1 MATLEVA
8 ALLSP
13 TASTASSA
21 VATGTGAVADGST
34 ATPSFFN
41 RLLQTGAAGDT
52 SADVVTP
59 GLAALNAGRW
69 RALPADPALPAACA
83 NPSNPSSSDATDI
96 DLQQAAAALMGTAAP
111 DEAGLGKAGSGKK
124 GVGKDDV
131 DGCAS
136 ADDAEV
142 APALDLTVWPGLP
155 LFIEARAALRDG
167 EPASNP
173 PAASTITASTVVMG
187 TTRLQ
192 FSLQSTRTLNQT
204 DSEGRIAG
212 QLPGSPSV
220 IETAADTGMASGES
234 IDELSPAAGFGIQI
248 QAAAHHADSVAPLN
262 MRSADLKQSASTPD
276 GIQLPAIQPGQSKPG
291 LLNAPN
297 PVAQLATSVQPA
309 RSEMGPLNP
318 VAQLATS
325 VQPARSEAGP
335 LNPVA
340 QLATSVQPA
349 RSETGPLNLVAQLA
363 TSAQPARSEA
373 GPLNPVA
380 QLATSQTEPT
390 DQTALLEPG
399 SLKLRN
405 PVAQLATSVQPARS
419 EMGSLNPVAQLAT
432 SAQPARSEAG
442 PLNSVAQLANVD
454 KSSPAATAAVK
465 TTPVVGVGYTD
476 KTLENIAIARNEST
490 ATIRD
495 RAIVNPQA
503 PLSTSDQPLPLHP
516 LIAEPFTHTGSER
529 LPTTQAAPAETAAL
543 PEEAPPLNAARSE
556 HPATA
561 LNQASVPPLPDVAQ
575 ARRSPAEAINAA
587 TSPRQEPA
595 IPEAATTP
603 RPVETAAPPAAGSP
617 LQAGVSSTAAPL
629 RPDAAT
635 PPTVLPTTPDVVDL
649 NQKNWGRTL
658 GQQLSWM
665 VNNQL
670 QQAEIRVNPPDLGP
684 IELRVSL
691 QHNQTSVTFF
701 CHEAAVREALET
713 ALPRLREMLGSQG
726 ITLNQAQVS
735 DQSLAHQQTG
745 GGGHPAF
752 SQHDDR
758 PPAYSPTR
766 EPIATEAELRPR
778 ARRLPGAVDDYA

>member
-59 GLAALNAGRW
+59 GLTALNAGRW

-96 DLQQAAAALMGTAAP
+96 DLQQAAEALMGTAAP

-131 DGCAS
+131 DGCIN

-204 DSEGRIAG
+204 DSEGWIAG
-212 QLPGSPSV
+212 QLPDSPSV

-248 QAAAHHADSVAPLN
+248 QAAAHHANSVAPLN

-325 VQPARSEAGP
+325 QTEPTDQTALLEPGSLKLR
-335 LNPVA
+335 NPVA

-349 RSETGPLNLVAQLA
+349 RSETGPLNLAAQLV
-363 TSAQPARSEA
+363 TSVQPARSEM

-419 EMGSLNPVAQLAT
+419 ETTPLNPVAQL
-432 SAQPARSEAG
+432 
-442 PLNSVAQLANVD
+442 VD
-454 KSSPAATAAVK
+454 ADKASPVATATVK
-465 TTPVVGVGYTD
+465 TTPAVGVGYTD
-476 KTLENIAIARNEST
+476 RTPENIAIVRNE
-490 ATIRD
+490 
-495 RAIVNPQA
+495 QA
-503 PLSTSDQPLPLHP
+503 PRSASDQLLSLHS
-516 LIAEPFTHTGSER
+516 LIAEPFARTGSER

-556 HPATA
+556 HPAIA

-603 RPVETAAPPAAGSP
+603 RPVETVALPTAGSP
-617 LQAGVSSTAAPL
+617 LQAGVSSTAALL

-635 PPTVLPTTPDVVDL
+635 PPTVPPTTPDVVDL

-735 DQSLAHQQTG
+735 DQSLAHQQAG
-745 GGGHPAF
+745 SGGHPSF
-752 SQHDDR
+752 SQHNDR

-766 EPIATEAELRPR
+766 EPVVSEVELRPR

>member
-41 RLLQTGAAGDT
+41 RLLQTNAAGDT

-59 GLAALNAGRW
+59 GLTALNAGRW

-131 DGCAS
+131 DGCTN

-212 QLPGSPSV
+212 QLPDSPSV

-276 GIQLPAIQPGQSKPG
+276 GIQLPAIQPGQSKLG

-309 RSEMGPLNP
+309 RSEMG
-318 VAQLATS
+318 S
-325 VQPARSEAGP
+325 
-335 LNPVA
+335 
-340 QLATSVQPA
+340 
-349 RSETGPLNLVAQLA
+349 
-363 TSAQPARSEA
+363 
-373 GPLNPVA
+373 LNPVA

-419 EMGSLNPVAQLAT
+419 ETGPLNPVAQLAT

-603 RPVETAAPPAAGSP
+603 RPVETAAPPTAGSP
-617 LQAGVSSTAAPL
+617 LQAGASSTAAPL

-735 DQSLAHQQTG
+735 DQSLAHQQAG
-745 GGGHPAF
+745 SGGHPAF

>member
-34 ATPSFFN
+34 ATPSFLN
-41 RLLQTGAAGDT
+41 RLLQTSAGDT

-69 RALPADPALPAACA
+69 RALPADPALPAAYA

-96 DLQQAAAALMGTAAP
+96 DLQQAAEVLIGTAAP

-131 DGCAS
+131 DGCTS

-204 DSEGRIAG
+204 DSEGWIAG
-212 QLPGSPSV
+212 QLPDSPSV

-291 LLNAPN
+291 LLNALN

-309 RSEMGPLNP
+309 RSEMGPLYP
-318 VAQLATS
+318 VAQLVDADKAS
-325 VQPARSEAGP
+325 
-335 LNPVA
+335 PVA
-340 QLATSVQPA
+340 TAT
-349 RSETGPLNLVAQLA
+349 
-363 TSAQPARSEA
+363 
-373 GPLNPVA
+373 
-380 QLATSQTEPT
+380 
-390 DQTALLEPG
+390 
-399 SLKLRN
+399 
-405 PVAQLATSVQPARS
+405 
-419 EMGSLNPVAQLAT
+419 
-432 SAQPARSEAG
+432 
-442 PLNSVAQLANVD
+442 
-454 KSSPAATAAVK
+454 VK
-465 TTPVVGVGYTD
+465 TTPAVGVGYTD
-476 KTLENIAIARNEST
+476 RTPENIAIVRNE
-490 ATIRD
+490 
-495 RAIVNPQA
+495 QA
-503 PLSTSDQPLPLHP
+503 PRSASDQLLSLHS
-516 LIAEPFTHTGSER
+516 LIAEPFARTGSER

-556 HPATA
+556 HPAIA

-603 RPVETAAPPAAGSP
+603 RPVETVALPTAGSP
-617 LQAGVSSTAAPL
+617 LQAGVSSTAALL

-635 PPTVLPTTPDVVDL
+635 PPTVPPTTPDVVDL

-735 DQSLAHQQTG
+735 DQSLAHQQAG
-745 GGGHPAF
+745 SGGHPSF

-766 EPIATEAELRPR
+766 EPVVSEVELRPR

>member
-34 ATPSFFN
+34 ATPSFLN
-41 RLLQTGAAGDT
+41 RLLQTSAGDT

-69 RALPADPALPAACA
+69 RALPADPALPAAYA

-96 DLQQAAAALMGTAAP
+96 DLQQAAEVLIGTAAP

-131 DGCAS
+131 DGCTS

-204 DSEGRIAG
+204 DSEGWIAG
-212 QLPGSPSV
+212 QLPDSPSV

-291 LLNAPN
+291 LLNALN

-325 VQPARSEAGP
+325 QTEPTDQTALLEPGSLKLR
-335 LNPVA
+335 NPVA
-340 QLATSVQPA
+340 QLATSVQPV
-349 RSETGPLNLVAQLA
+349 RSEM
-363 TSAQPARSEA
+363 

-419 EMGSLNPVAQLAT
+419 EAGPLNPVALLMDA
-432 SAQPARSEAG
+432 
-442 PLNSVAQLANVD
+442 D
-454 KSSPAATAAVK
+454 KASPVATATVK
-465 TTPVVGVGYTD
+465 TTPAVGVGYTD
-476 KTLENIAIARNEST
+476 RTPENIAIVRNE
-490 ATIRD
+490 
-495 RAIVNPQA
+495 QA
-503 PLSTSDQPLPLHP
+503 PRSASDQLLSLHS
-516 LIAEPFTHTGSER
+516 LIAEPFARTGSER

-556 HPATA
+556 HPAIA

-603 RPVETAAPPAAGSP
+603 RPVETVALPTAGSP
-617 LQAGVSSTAAPL
+617 LQAGVSSTAALL

-635 PPTVLPTTPDVVDL
+635 PPTVPPTTPDVVDL

-735 DQSLAHQQTG
+735 DQSLAHQQAG
-745 GGGHPAF
+745 SGGHPSF
-752 SQHDDR
+752 SQHNDR

-766 EPIATEAELRPR
+766 EPVVSEVELRPR

>member
-34 ATPSFFN
+34 ATPSFLN
-41 RLLQTGAAGDT
+41 RLLQTSAGDT

-69 RALPADPALPAACA
+69 RALPADPALPAAYA

-96 DLQQAAAALMGTAAP
+96 DLQQAAEVLIGTAAP

-131 DGCAS
+131 DGCTS

-204 DSEGRIAG
+204 DSEGWIAG
-212 QLPGSPSV
+212 QLPDSPSV

-291 LLNAPN
+291 LLNALN

-309 RSEMGPLNP
+309 RSEM
-318 VAQLATS
+318 
-325 VQPARSEAGP
+325 
-335 LNPVA
+335 
-340 QLATSVQPA
+340 
-349 RSETGPLNLVAQLA
+349 
-363 TSAQPARSEA
+363 

-419 EMGSLNPVAQLAT
+419 ETTPLNPVAQL
-432 SAQPARSEAG
+432 
-442 PLNSVAQLANVD
+442 VD
-454 KSSPAATAAVK
+454 ADKASPVATATVK
-465 TTPVVGVGYTD
+465 TTPAVGVGYTD
-476 KTLENIAIARNEST
+476 RTPENIAIVRNE
-490 ATIRD
+490 
-495 RAIVNPQA
+495 QA
-503 PLSTSDQPLPLHP
+503 PRSASDQLLSLHS
-516 LIAEPFTHTGSER
+516 LIAEPFARTGSER

-556 HPATA
+556 HPAIA

-603 RPVETAAPPAAGSP
+603 RPVETVALPTAGSP
-617 LQAGVSSTAAPL
+617 LQAGVSSTAALL

-635 PPTVLPTTPDVVDL
+635 PPTVPPTTPDVVDL

-735 DQSLAHQQTG
+735 DQSLAHQQAG
-745 GGGHPAF
+745 SGGHPSF
-752 SQHDDR
+752 SQHNDR

-766 EPIATEAELRPR
+766 EPVVSEVELRPR

>member
-41 RLLQTGAAGDT
+41 RLLQTNAAGDT

-59 GLAALNAGRW
+59 GLTALNAGRW

-131 DGCAS
+131 DGCTN

-187 TTRLQ
+187 TTQLQ

-318 VAQLATS
+318 VAQLAT
-325 VQPARSEAGP
+325 R
-335 LNPVA
+335 
-340 QLATSVQPA
+340 
-349 RSETGPLNLVAQLA
+349 
-363 TSAQPARSEA
+363 
-373 GPLNPVA
+373 
-380 QLATSQTEPT
+380 QTEPT

-419 EMGSLNPVAQLAT
+419 ETGPLNLVAQLATSVQPARSEAGSLNPVAQLAT

-442 PLNSVAQLANVD
+442 PLNSVAQLVNVD

-503 PLSTSDQPLPLHP
+503 PLSTSDQSLPLHP
-516 LIAEPFTHTGSER
+516 LIAEPFTRTGSER
-529 LPTTQAAPAETAAL
+529 LPATQAAPAETAAL

-603 RPVETAAPPAAGSP
+603 RPVETAAPPTAGSP
-617 LQAGVSSTAAPL
+617 LQAGVSSTAALL

-735 DQSLAHQQTG
+735 DQSLAHQQAG
-745 GGGHPAF
+745 SGGHPAF

>member
-34 ATPSFFN
+34 ATPSFLN
-41 RLLQTGAAGDT
+41 RLLQTSAGDT

-69 RALPADPALPAACA
+69 RALPADPALPAAYA

-96 DLQQAAAALMGTAAP
+96 DLQQAAEVLIGTAAP

-131 DGCAS
+131 DGCTS

-204 DSEGRIAG
+204 DSEGWIAG
-212 QLPGSPSV
+212 QLPDSPSV

-291 LLNAPN
+291 LLNALN

-309 RSEMGPLNP
+309 RSEM
-318 VAQLATS
+318 
-325 VQPARSEAGP
+325 
-335 LNPVA
+335 
-340 QLATSVQPA
+340 
-349 RSETGPLNLVAQLA
+349 
-363 TSAQPARSEA
+363 

-419 EMGSLNPVAQLAT
+419 ETTPLNPVAQL
-432 SAQPARSEAG
+432 
-442 PLNSVAQLANVD
+442 VD
-454 KSSPAATAAVK
+454 ADKASPVATATVK
-465 TTPVVGVGYTD
+465 TTPAVGVGYTD
-476 KTLENIAIARNEST
+476 RTPENIAIVRNE
-490 ATIRD
+490 
-495 RAIVNPQA
+495 QA
-503 PLSTSDQPLPLHP
+503 PRSASDQLLSLHS
-516 LIAEPFTHTGSER
+516 LIAEPFARTGSER

-556 HPATA
+556 HPAIA

-603 RPVETAAPPAAGSP
+603 RPVETVALPTAGSP
-617 LQAGVSSTAAPL
+617 LQAGVSSTAALL

-635 PPTVLPTTPDVVDL
+635 PPTVPPTTPDVVDL

-735 DQSLAHQQTG
+735 DQSLAHQQAG
-745 GGGHPAF
+745 SGGHPSF

-766 EPIATEAELRPR
+766 EPVVSEVELRPR

>member
-34 ATPSFFN
+34 ATPSFLN
-41 RLLQTGAAGDT
+41 RLLQTSAGDT

-69 RALPADPALPAACA
+69 RALPADPALPAAYA

-96 DLQQAAAALMGTAAP
+96 DLQQAAEALMGTAAP

-131 DGCAS
+131 DGCTS

-173 PAASTITASTVVMG
+173 PVASTITASTVAMG

-204 DSEGRIAG
+204 DSEGWIAG
-212 QLPGSPSV
+212 QLPDSPSV
-220 IETAADTGMASGES
+220 IETAADAGMASSES

-248 QAAAHHADSVAPLN
+248 QAAAHHTDSVAPLN

-318 VAQLATS
+318 VAQLA
-325 VQPARSEAGP
+325 
-335 LNPVA
+335 
-340 QLATSVQPA
+340 
-349 RSETGPLNLVAQLA
+349 
-363 TSAQPARSEA
+363 
-373 GPLNPVA
+373 
-380 QLATSQTEPT
+380 
-390 DQTALLEPG
+390 
-399 SLKLRN
+399 
-405 PVAQLATSVQPARS
+405 
-419 EMGSLNPVAQLAT
+419 
-432 SAQPARSEAG
+432 
-442 PLNSVAQLANVD
+442 NVD

-476 KTLENIAIARNEST
+476 KTLENIAIARNE
-490 ATIRD
+490 
-495 RAIVNPQA
+495 QA
-503 PLSTSDQPLPLHP
+503 PRSASDQLLSLHSP
-516 LIAEPFTHTGSER
+516 IAEPFARTGSER
-529 LPTTQAAPAETAAL
+529 LPTTQAAPSETAAL

-556 HPATA
+556 HPAIA

-603 RPVETAAPPAAGSP
+603 RPVETVALPTAGSP
-617 LQAGVSSTAAPL
+617 LQAGVSSTAAPM
-629 RPDAAT
+629 RFDAAT
-635 PPTVLPTTPDVVDL
+635 PSTVLPTTPDVVDL

-735 DQSLAHQQTG
+735 DQSLAHQQAG
-745 GGGHPAF
+745 SGGHPSF
-752 SQHDDR
+752 SQHNDR

-766 EPIATEAELRPR
+766 EPVVSEVELRPR

>member
-41 RLLQTGAAGDT
+41 RLLQTSAAGDT
-52 SADVVTP
+52 ATDVVTP
-59 GLAALNAGRW
+59 GLTALNAGRW
-69 RALPADPALPAACA
+69 RALPADPALPAACV
-83 NPSNPSSSDATDI
+83 NPSNPSTSDATDI
-96 DLQQAAAALMGTAAP
+96 DLQQAAAALMGTAVL

-212 QLPGSPSV
+212 QLPDSPSV

-234 IDELSPAAGFGIQI
+234 IDELPPAAGFGIQI

-318 VAQLATS
+318 VAQLAT
-325 VQPARSEAGP
+325 R
-335 LNPVA
+335 
-340 QLATSVQPA
+340 
-349 RSETGPLNLVAQLA
+349 
-363 TSAQPARSEA
+363 
-373 GPLNPVA
+373 
-380 QLATSQTEPT
+380 QTEPT

-419 EMGSLNPVAQLAT
+419 ETGPLNPVAK
-432 SAQPARSEAG
+432 
-442 PLNSVAQLANVD
+442 LANAD
-454 KSSPAATAAVK
+454 KSSPAATTAVK

-476 KTLENIAIARNEST
+476 KTLENIAIAGNEST

-495 RAIVNPQA
+495 RAIVNSQA

-543 PEEAPPLNAARSE
+543 PEEGPPLNAARSE

-603 RPVETAAPPAAGSP
+603 RPVETVALPTAGSP
-617 LQAGVSSTAAPL
+617 LQAGVSSTAALL

-635 PPTVLPTTPDVVDL
+635 PPTVLPTTPDVIDL

-735 DQSLAHQQTG
+735 DQSLARQQAG
-745 GGGHPAF
+745 SGGHPAF

>member
-34 ATPSFFN
+34 ATPSFLN
-41 RLLQTGAAGDT
+41 RLLQTSAGDT

-69 RALPADPALPAACA
+69 RALPADPALPAAYA

-96 DLQQAAAALMGTAAP
+96 DLQQAAEALMGTAAP

-131 DGCAS
+131 DGCTS

-204 DSEGRIAG
+204 DSEGWIAG
-212 QLPGSPSV
+212 QLPDSPSV
-220 IETAADTGMASGES
+220 IETAADAGMASGES

-325 VQPARSEAGP
+325 
-335 LNPVA
+335 
-340 QLATSVQPA
+340 
-349 RSETGPLNLVAQLA
+349 
-363 TSAQPARSEA
+363 
-373 GPLNPVA
+373 
-380 QLATSQTEPT
+380 QTEPT

-419 EMGSLNPVAQLAT
+419 EMGPLNP
-432 SAQPARSEAG
+432 
-442 PLNSVAQLANVD
+442 VAQLANVD

-476 KTLENIAIARNEST
+476 KTLENIAIARNE
-490 ATIRD
+490 
-495 RAIVNPQA
+495 QA
-503 PLSTSDQPLPLHP
+503 PRSASDQLLSLHSP
-516 LIAEPFTHTGSER
+516 IAEPFARTGSER

-556 HPATA
+556 HPAIA

-603 RPVETAAPPAAGSP
+603 RPVETVALPTAGSP
-617 LQAGVSSTAAPL
+617 LQAGVSSTAAPM
-629 RPDAAT
+629 RFDAAT
-635 PPTVLPTTPDVVDL
+635 PSTVLPTTPDVVDL

-735 DQSLAHQQTG
+735 DQSLAHQQAG
-745 GGGHPAF
+745 SGGHPSF
-752 SQHDDR
+752 SQHNDR

-766 EPIATEAELRPR
+766 EPVVSEVELRPR

>member
-34 ATPSFFN
+34 ATPSFLN
-41 RLLQTGAAGDT
+41 RLLQTSAGDT

-69 RALPADPALPAACA
+69 RALPADPALPAAYA

-96 DLQQAAAALMGTAAP
+96 DLQQAAEALMGTAAP

-131 DGCAS
+131 DGCTS

-204 DSEGRIAG
+204 DSEGWIAG
-212 QLPGSPSV
+212 QLPDSPSV

-291 LLNAPN
+291 LLNALN

-309 RSEMGPLNP
+309 RSEM
-318 VAQLATS
+318 
-325 VQPARSEAGP
+325 
-335 LNPVA
+335 
-340 QLATSVQPA
+340 
-349 RSETGPLNLVAQLA
+349 
-363 TSAQPARSEA
+363 

-419 EMGSLNPVAQLAT
+419 EMGPLNPVAQLAT
-432 SAQPARSEAG
+432 SVQPARSEMG
-442 PLNSVAQLANVD
+442 PLNPVAQLATSQTEPTDQTALLEPGSLKLRNPVAQLATSVQPARSETTPLNPVAQLVD
-454 KSSPAATAAVK
+454 ADKASPVATATVK
-465 TTPVVGVGYTD
+465 TTPAVGVGYTD
-476 KTLENIAIARNEST
+476 RTPENIAIVRNE
-490 ATIRD
+490 
-495 RAIVNPQA
+495 QA
-503 PLSTSDQPLPLHP
+503 PRSASDQLLSLHS
-516 LIAEPFTHTGSER
+516 LIAEPFARTGSER

-556 HPATA
+556 HPAIA

-603 RPVETAAPPAAGSP
+603 RPVETVALPTAGSP
-617 LQAGVSSTAAPL
+617 LQAGVSSTAALL

-635 PPTVLPTTPDVVDL
+635 PPTVPPTTPDVVDL

-735 DQSLAHQQTG
+735 DQSLAHQQAG
-745 GGGHPAF
+745 SGGHPSF

-766 EPIATEAELRPR
+766 EPVVSEVELRPR

>member
-34 ATPSFFN
+34 ATPSFLN
-41 RLLQTGAAGDT
+41 RLLQTSAGDT

-69 RALPADPALPAACA
+69 RALPADPALPAAYA

-96 DLQQAAAALMGTAAP
+96 DLQQAAEVLIGTAAP

-131 DGCAS
+131 DGCTS

-204 DSEGRIAG
+204 DSEGWIAG
-212 QLPGSPSV
+212 QLPDSPSV

-291 LLNAPN
+291 LLNALN

-309 RSEMGPLNP
+309 RSEM
-318 VAQLATS
+318 
-325 VQPARSEAGP
+325 
-335 LNPVA
+335 
-340 QLATSVQPA
+340 
-349 RSETGPLNLVAQLA
+349 
-363 TSAQPARSEA
+363 

-419 EMGSLNPVAQLAT
+419 EMGPLNPVAQLAT
-432 SAQPARSEAG
+432 SQTEPTDQTALLEPGSLKLRNPVAQLATSVQPARSETT
-442 PLNSVAQLANVD
+442 PLNPVAQLVD
-454 KSSPAATAAVK
+454 ADKASPVATATVK
-465 TTPVVGVGYTD
+465 TTPAVGVGYTD
-476 KTLENIAIARNEST
+476 RTPENIAIVRNE
-490 ATIRD
+490 
-495 RAIVNPQA
+495 QA
-503 PLSTSDQPLPLHP
+503 PRSASDQLLSLHS
-516 LIAEPFTHTGSER
+516 LIAEPFARTGSER

-556 HPATA
+556 HPAIA

-603 RPVETAAPPAAGSP
+603 RPVETVALPTAGSP
-617 LQAGVSSTAAPL
+617 LQAGVSSTAALL

-635 PPTVLPTTPDVVDL
+635 PPTVPPTTPDVVDL

-735 DQSLAHQQTG
+735 DQSLAHQQAG
-745 GGGHPAF
+745 SGGHPSF
-752 SQHDDR
+752 SQHNDR

-766 EPIATEAELRPR
+766 EPVVSEVELRPR

>member
-1 MATLEVA
+1 
-8 ALLSP
+8 
-13 TASTASSA
+13 
-21 VATGTGAVADGST
+21 
-34 ATPSFFN
+34 
-41 RLLQTGAAGDT
+41 
-52 SADVVTP
+52 
-59 GLAALNAGRW
+59 
-69 RALPADPALPAACA
+69 
-83 NPSNPSSSDATDI
+83 
-96 DLQQAAAALMGTAAP
+96 
-111 DEAGLGKAGSGKK
+111 
-124 GVGKDDV
+124 
-131 DGCAS
+131 
-136 ADDAEV
+136 
-142 APALDLTVWPGLP
+142 
-155 LFIEARAALRDG
+155 
-167 EPASNP
+167 
-173 PAASTITASTVVMG
+173 MG

-248 QAAAHHADSVAPLN
+248 QAAAHHANSVAPLN

-325 VQPARSEAGP
+325 
-335 LNPVA
+335 
-340 QLATSVQPA
+340 
-349 RSETGPLNLVAQLA
+349 
-363 TSAQPARSEA
+363 
-373 GPLNPVA
+373 
-380 QLATSQTEPT
+380 QTEPT

-419 EMGSLNPVAQLAT
+419 ETTPLNPVAQL
-432 SAQPARSEAG
+432 
-442 PLNSVAQLANVD
+442 VD
-454 KSSPAATAAVK
+454 ADKASPVATATVK
-465 TTPVVGVGYTD
+465 TTPAVGVGYTD
-476 KTLENIAIARNEST
+476 RTPENIAIVRNE
-490 ATIRD
+490 
-495 RAIVNPQA
+495 QA
-503 PLSTSDQPLPLHP
+503 PRSASDQLLSLHS
-516 LIAEPFTHTGSER
+516 LIAEPFARTGSER

-556 HPATA
+556 HPAIA

-575 ARRSPAEAINAA
+575 ARHSPAEAINAA

-603 RPVETAAPPAAGSP
+603 RPVETVALPTAGSP
-617 LQAGVSSTAAPL
+617 LQAGVSSTAALL

-635 PPTVLPTTPDVVDL
+635 PPTVPPTTPDVVDL

-735 DQSLAHQQTG
+735 DQSLAHQQAG
-745 GGGHPAF
+745 SGGHPSF
-752 SQHDDR
+752 SQHNDR

-766 EPIATEAELRPR
+766 EPVVSEVELRPR

>member
-41 RLLQTGAAGDT
+41 RLLQTNAAGDT

-59 GLAALNAGRW
+59 GLTALNAGRW

-325 VQPARSEAGP
+325 
-335 LNPVA
+335 
-340 QLATSVQPA
+340 
-349 RSETGPLNLVAQLA
+349 
-363 TSAQPARSEA
+363 
-373 GPLNPVA
+373 
-380 QLATSQTEPT
+380 QTEPT

-419 EMGSLNPVAQLAT
+419 ETGSLNLVAQLAT
-432 SAQPARSEAG
+432 LAQPARSEAG
-442 PLNSVAQLANVD
+442 QLNPVAQLANVD

-516 LIAEPFTHTGSER
+516 LIAEPFTRTGSER
-529 LPTTQAAPAETAAL
+529 LPATQAAPAETAAL

-587 TSPRQEPA
+587 TNPRQEPA

-617 LQAGVSSTAAPL
+617 LQAGVSSTAALL